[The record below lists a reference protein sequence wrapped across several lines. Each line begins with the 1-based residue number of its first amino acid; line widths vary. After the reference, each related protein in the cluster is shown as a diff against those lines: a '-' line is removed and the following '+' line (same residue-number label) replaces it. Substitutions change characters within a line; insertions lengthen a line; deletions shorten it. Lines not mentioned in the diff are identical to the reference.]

1 MLSKNQL
8 GFLYMF
14 LSVCA
19 FSLMDLIIKW
29 TADYPLGQVVF
40 FRGFFGI
47 VFYFF
52 VIPKNRINNFYQ
64 TKRAFLHFLRC
75 FVGLIAMVAIF
86 IALRNLP
93 LATVVSISFA
103 APIFTTIFSIFFL
116 SERVGIYRWLAVV
129 IGFVGILIITEPGFE
144 SLNIYYIFPII
155 FCIGLS
161 YVAIAI
167 RQLSSTEP
175 VWLIS
180 LNFSIAITIAGL
192 CTLPYGWKIPSFFDF
207 FVLSLVGLFGGVA
220 NLWLSQSYKFSEVS
234 LVTPLKYLGL
244 VFAIF
249 FGYLIWGEVPS
260 LKSLIGGLLVILSS
274 IIIFRREIIIKKT
287 PTMFVFNNKMEI
299 VAKPR
304 STHQL
309 KTFLMSNKFFNTIY
323 FAISKTSMV
332 LKLGLFSL
340 LINILLNYLFVY
352 TLGLNHV
359 GIALATSF
367 SAIFIYI
374 ISLFWLD
381 KNNLFNSRGKILSYT
396 FAILGLLIMFFTIN

>member
-180 LNFSIAITIAGL
+180 LNFSIAITIAGYAL
-192 CTLPYGWKIPSFFDF
+192 YLM
-207 FVLSLVGLFGGVA
+207 VGKYHPFLIFLF
-220 NLWLSQSYKFSEVS
+220 
-234 LVTPLKYLGL
+234 YL
-244 VFAIF
+244 
-249 FGYLIWGEVPS
+249 
-260 LKSLIGGLLVILSS
+260 
-274 IIIFRREIIIKKT
+274 
-287 PTMFVFNNKMEI
+287 
-299 VAKPR
+299 
-304 STHQL
+304 
-309 KTFLMSNKFFNTIY
+309 
-323 FAISKTSMV
+323 
-332 LKLGLFSL
+332 
-340 LINILLNYLFVY
+340 
-352 TLGLNHV
+352 
-359 GIALATSF
+359 
-367 SAIFIYI
+367 
-374 ISLFWLD
+374 
-381 KNNLFNSRGKILSYT
+381 
-396 FAILGLLIMFFTIN
+396 